1 MIAVSITILCVS
13 DSKRSIH
20 KNHELISSIL
30 VAISVFLV
38 VTYSNYSLVC
48 HLELTHEFL
57 FKHNEFF
64 YGQGL
69 ILYNKIFIALFLA
82 IYLIIVFVIIMIL
95 YSLSDEVKFSVEIV
109 NVMVIAGLGGVF
121 MIISSDIFVS
131 FIGLELISL
140 ILYVIIALDKSVSL
154 GIEGSVKYFIL
165 GSFVSGMLIL
175 GVCWLYLIVGTSELT
190 LGSTIINCSAAEPF
204 TYNCGIAIILLICAL
219 LFKLGIPP
227 FHT

>member
-13 DSKRSIH
+13 DPKRSIH
-20 KNHELISSIL
+20 KNHELVSSIL
-30 VAISVFLV
+30 LAICILLV
-38 VTYSNYSLVC
+38 VIYSDYSLAC

-57 FKHNEFF
+57 FKQNEFL

-69 ILYNKIFIALFLA
+69 ILYNKIFIAMFLA
-82 IYLIIVFVIIMIL
+82 IYLIIIFVVVMIL
-95 YSLSDEVKFSVEIV
+95 YSLSDNIKFSVEII
-109 NVMVIAGLGGVF
+109 NVLIIAGLGGAF
-121 MIISSDIFVS
+121 MIVSSDLFVS

-165 GSFVSGMLIL
+165 GSFVSGMLVL

-190 LGSTIINCSAAEPF
+190 LGSTIINCSKAEPF
-204 TYNCGIAIILLICAL
+204 AYNCGAAIVLLICAV
-219 LFKLGIPP
+219 LFKLGVPP